1 MKIMRRIAAVLAF
14 TVFIA
19 GCATAP
25 REDGGIVGT
34 GNRIDCEELLKKGRS
49 VPEECKGERTPPRY

>member
-1 MKIMRRIAAVLAF
+1 MKTTRRIAAVLAF
-14 TVFIA
+14 TAFLA

-34 GNRIDCEELLKKGRS
+34 GSRIDCEDLVKKGRTL
-49 VPEECKGERTPPRY
+49 PEECKGERAAPRY